1 MRRVLSP
8 HHVASV
14 IVLAAGLALGPV
26 TAAAAAA
33 PTPDPSAS
41 SDTGGADAL
50 IIGEPVAG
58 KKVCTISGTGLKAIT
73 GLVAIESGFAAI
85 TDGFRSNLG
94 LAFLD
99 EKCKVTDTFTNSAGR
114 RSPQDLA
121 LGKDGKTIWVA
132 DFGDAKNRPSIA
144 VWKVPANHTSAATIY
159 RMTFPDDP
167 HPAQALLLDGDDTPI
182 VLTND
187 GGATELYKPTKKL
200 VGNDTTGV
208 PMEKVGEFKPAKTD
222 TENDMSV
229 LANQVTGA
237 ARSPDGSKVVIRT
250 YADAYEFDVA
260 DGDVVKAVTT
270 GKPRIT
276 RLPNETSGE
285 SITYS
290 ADGALFYTTSKLEAD
305 ASDSPKILSYKPHVP
320 PAPEP
325 SGDGGGGGLQS
336 PGAELSWFDR
346 LGPSDLTRI
355 AAAVGAVGLAL
366 AIAGIVGIRR
376 ARRRRREE
384 EEDEYDDYDDG
395 YDEAPA
401 PRRGGGEYGAPP
413 QPRDARYAGD
423 GYDDFD
429 PYAAPAGMAA
439 AGQRGG
445 TYGGAAGYD
454 QGYEQGYAQQGY
466 DQGYAQQGYD
476 QGYAQQGYDQG
487 YAQQGYDQGY
497 AQQGYDQSGYGAQQ
511 GYEQGYGQQGYDQ
524 YGQQG
529 YEQGY
534 AQQGYDQGQYGQQQQ
549 YGEYDGYDQQY
560 DPRRR

>member
-1 MRRVLSP
+1 M
-8 HHVASV
+8 
-14 IVLAAGLALGPV
+14 
-26 TAAAAAA
+26 
-33 PTPDPSAS
+33 
-41 SDTGGADAL
+41 
-50 IIGEPVAG
+50 
-58 KKVCTISGTGLKAIT
+58 
-73 GLVAIESGFAAI
+73 
-85 TDGFRSNLG
+85 
-94 LAFLD
+94 
-99 EKCKVTDTFTNSAGR
+99 TDTFTNSAGR

-290 ADGALFYTTSKLEAD
+290 ADGALFYTTSSSRPTRATRPRSFRTSRTCRRPRSR
-305 ASDSPKILSYKPHVP
+305 AATGWRR
-320 PAPEP
+320 PAVA
-325 SGDGGGGGLQS
+325 GR
-336 PGAELSWFDR
+336 GAELVR
-346 LGPSDLTRI
+346 QARPVRPH
-355 AAAVGAVGLAL
+355 AH
-366 AIAGIVGIRR
+366 RR
-376 ARRRRREE
+376 GRRRRRPRA
-384 EEDEYDDYDDG
+384 G
-395 YDEAPA
+395 HRGHRRHPPRPPPSARGGGRRVRRLRRRLRRGA
-401 PRRGGGEYGAPP
+401 RARRGGGEYGAPP

-454 QGYEQGYAQQGY
+454 QGYEQGYAQQGYDQGYAQQGY